1 MTDNS
6 LANAILNKCDIY
18 YGDALISK
26 ESIIE
31 QYMKFFS
38 NVLREEEHSV
48 SFALHTGSVCFDVIA
63 IVAVALR
70 GLSYS
75 LSTNDDIISALRQGD
90 MVIYKNQR
98 YRWKGI
104 EPLEGSQ
111 RMVLEQDA
119 KGKNGKSRLLISLDR
134 NKQLVKPYYGASA
147 LTDGRGVH
155 KVKTNREE
163 FLAHI
168 FQIPTS
174 EVPSLIDVSIVIVA
188 NRREFKELCENVRIV
203 YGDKSQIGLLD
214 IVPAA
219 YYTSHGEEYQFGKNP
234 TKAEAVL
241 KVTEKISVARDL
253 ILNRNGNK
261 VVGLLVTK
269 NWSLTENGSELADL
283 CRRKTLRFVHLTA
296 PMRNDISGCILDMYE
311 DAKVFACTKDYL
323 SKNAG
328 EIKNNNPFTE
338 ELNCQITN
346 IVNNTISIIPVSGGW
361 VWDEYRQIK
370 NDLFIIKQSNWED
383 ERKNKFILSAQ
394 GLLNLLTT
402 AIFPLSFMEAAV
414 RNEEINTTVTS
425 PQARISE
432 LWDIAKNSG
441 MMEKRCVGIVRTL
454 EKKYQEFLIST
465 PKTLAIQK
473 YIVDHAGQRIV
484 VIVPKAYYA
493 DLLSMVLDYNFN
505 ETSITCVTANRFN
518 SNQKYDTVIAVGNIN
533 GKGFEPLQCQSAKK
547 IDVILYDCEVVM
559 FNNRKKKYDKIEKKL
574 NAKIERIKYDSE
586 LPEEL
591 HDGFESDGTEEE
603 FVQEFSD
610 LDQYIENLSVF
621 DICRFATSE
630 YASNGNASV
639 SEVQFVGSFVTG
651 EQIFFSKYYSAVVFD
666 RDVGSV
672 AEKAVNKL
680 LPGDLL
686 VFIKRDDYTQNIVD
700 FIYKKL
706 LATGRLGKNV
716 VNASEKSMYWKEVLR
731 RYKEKGNFTYR
742 GIAKKLREVGS
753 SLQEVT
759 VRQWLVEDSH
769 IVGPRDIKTMEHIA
783 QVTQDSYLLDDAKG
797 YFEACRVVRHER
809 RTILDL
815 IAKAINDK
823 LSGHMPPEGSV
834 LEIVYNNVENLSETL
849 ELDSISELDEITNVN
864 INLINRPITE
874 AEVSM

>member
-6 LANAILNKCDIY
+6 LANAIFNKCDIY

-31 QYMKFFS
+31 HYMKFFC
-38 NVLREEEHSV
+38 NVISGEGHSV
-48 SFALHTGSVCFDVIA
+48 SFALHTGSVCFDIIA
-63 IVAVALR
+63 VVAVAL
-70 GLSYS
+70 GCLSYN
-75 LSTNDDIISALRQGD
+75 LSTNDDIIAALRQDD
-90 MVIYKNQR
+90 MVMYKNQR
-98 YRWKGI
+98 YRWRGI
-104 EPLEGSQ
+104 KLLKGSQ
-111 RMVLEQDA
+111 YIVLEQDA
-119 KGKNGKSRLLISLDR
+119 KGKNGKSRLLIPMDY
-134 NKQLVKPYYGASA
+134 NKQLVKPYYGTSA
-147 LTDGRGVH
+147 LTDGRGVR
-155 KVKTNREE
+155 KLKTNREE
-163 FLAHI
+163 FLAYIYHMPI
-168 FQIPTS
+168 S
-174 EVPSLIDVSIVIVA
+174 EVPSLIDVSIAIVA
-188 NRREFKELCENVRIV
+188 NRREFKELCGNLRIV
-203 YGDKSQIGLLD
+203 YGEKKQIGLLD

-219 YYTSHGEEYQFGKNP
+219 YYTSNGEESQFGKNP

-253 ILNRNGNK
+253 VLNRHGNK

-269 NWSLTENGSELADL
+269 NGSFTENGSELADL
-283 CRRKTLRFVHLTA
+283 CRRKTLRFVHVTA
-296 PMRNDISGCILDMYE
+296 PMRNDIGGCILNMYE

-323 SKNAG
+323 SKNVG

-383 ERKNKFILSAQ
+383 ERKNNFILLAQ

-402 AIFPLSFMEAAV
+402 AIFPLSLMEAAV

-441 MMEKRCVGIVRTL
+441 MMEKRCVAIVSAL
-454 EKKYQEFLIST
+454 EKKYQEFLINT
-465 PKTLAIQK
+465 PKTLTIQK
-473 YIVDHAGQRIV
+473 YIVDHVGQRIV
-484 VIVPKAYYA
+484 IVVPKAYYA
-493 DLLSMVLDYNFN
+493 DLLSMVLHCEFN
-505 ETSITCVTANRFN
+505 EDSITCVTANRFN
-518 SNQKYDTVIAVGNIN
+518 SNRKYDIVIAVGNIY
-533 GKGFEPLQCQSAKK
+533 GKRFEPLQCQSAKK
-547 IDVILYDCEVVM
+547 VEVILYDCEVVM
-559 FNNRKKKYDKIEKKL
+559 YNNRKKKYDKIEKKL
-574 NAKIERIKYDSE
+574 NAKIEGIKYDSE
-586 LPEEL
+586 LPQEL
-591 HDGFESDGTEEE
+591 QDGFESDETEEE
-603 FVQEFSD
+603 FVQDFSD
-610 LDQYIENLSVF
+610 LDQYIENLSAF

-630 YASNGNASV
+630 NATNGNAPV
-639 SEVQFVGSFVTG
+639 SEVQFAGSFVTG

-700 FIYKKL
+700 FIYEKL
-706 LATGRLGKNV
+706 LATGRLDKNV
-716 VNASEKSMYWKEVLR
+716 VNASKKSIYWKEVLR
-731 RYKEKGNFTYR
+731 RFKEKGNYTYR

-783 QVTQDSYLLDDAKG
+783 QITQDLSLLDDAKG

-809 RTILDL
+809 RKILDL

-849 ELDSISELDEITNVN
+849 ELDSIFELDEITDVN
-864 INLINRPITE
+864 INLVNRPITE